1 MTAMLAFYDLYMNL
15 TLFPDIITVLLILG
29 KNWLKYGQNRVRK
42 AKMPGRFSPYFCLMR
57 KNVVVIG
64 GGIIGLS
71 SAYYLQK
78 AGHQVTVLDRSDFMD
93 NCSYGNCG
101 YVCPSH
107 FIPLATP
114 GIVRQGLK
122 WMLNSQSPFYVQ
134 PRLNRSLIDWGVK
147 FMKSATPEHVDRSAV
162 PLKDIAVLSQFEYE
176 NTWLPLPHFDFAY
189 QHKGLLEIFQTQ
201 AAAEH
206 AHHTVEKAHELGLD
220 VDLLDHNALQ
230 EKEPHTRI
238 NGLGAIFFKCD
249 GHLYPDKLMRGLISL
264 LKSSGVELIPNQEV
278 VRVETGN
285 GAVRRLIT
293 PTRSF
298 EAETVIVATGSWSRE
313 MAALLDTRL
322 PLVPGRGYSV
332 TLEDSPYHVN
342 YPAILV
348 EGRAAITPMDGNKI
362 RFGGTM
368 EITSTNTPP
377 RYARVQGILNAVK
390 RFFPEFD
397 VPMPPAEKIWYGYR
411 PCSADG
417 LPYIGRIKKY
427 NNVVIAT
434 GHSMLGLSLGAG
446 TGRLVSELVDERPTS
461 IDLTP
466 FAVERF
472 G

>member
-1 MTAMLAFYDLYMNL
+1 M
-15 TLFPDIITVLLILG
+15 G
-29 KNWLKYGQNRVRK
+29 
-42 AKMPGRFSPYFCLMR
+42 

-78 AGHQVTVLDRSDFMD
+78 AGYRVQVLDRSDFSD

-122 WMLNSQSPFYVQ
+122 WMLNSRSPFYVQ
-134 PRLNRSLIDWGVK
+134 PRLSRSLIDWGLK
-147 FMKSATPEHVDRSAV
+147 FMKSATPEHVEQSAV
-162 PLKDIAVLSQFEYE
+162 PLKEIAELSQYEYE
-176 NTWLPLPHFDFAY
+176 HTWKPLPHFEFAY
-189 QHKGLLEIFQTQ
+189 EHKGLLEIFQTE
-201 AAAEH
+201 AGAEH
-206 AHHTVEKAHELGLD
+206 AHHTVEKAHKLGLAD
-220 VDLLDHNALQ
+220 TELLSYEALQ
-230 EKEPHTRI
+230 AKEPHTRI
-238 NGLGAIFFKCD
+238 HARGAIFFRCD
-249 GHLYPDKLMRGLISL
+249 AHLYPNKLMQGLIAL
-264 LKSSGVELIPNQEV
+264 LRESGVELVPNQEV
-278 VRVETGN
+278 VRIEAG
-285 GAVRRLIT
+285 GGGVRRLIT
-293 PTRSF
+293 PTGAY
-298 EAETVIVATGSWSRE
+298 EADSVVVATGSWSRE

-332 TLEDSPYHVN
+332 TLENSPYRVN
-342 YPAILV
+342 YPSILL

-368 EITSTNTPP
+368 EITSTTTPP
-377 RYARVQGILNAVK
+377 RYARVQGILDAVK
-390 RFFPEFD
+390 RFYPEFD
-397 VPMPPAEKIWYGYR
+397 VAMPPKEKIWYGYR

-417 LPYIGRIKKY
+417 LPYIGRIKRY

-446 TGRLVSELVDERPTS
+446 TGKLVSELVEERPS
-461 IDLTP
+461 SMDLTP